1 MTAASA
7 STAARTGGS
16 RPQSPSWGQTI
27 VLTPWLSA
35 EVPLSRTFLPGPS
48 TGVRLLVP
56 MVATRG
62 GTMPMLW
69 ARFDNRKIVFM
80 DQRAQETMHFWGR
93 H

>member
-1 MTAASA
+1 
-7 STAARTGGS
+7 
-16 RPQSPSWGQTI
+16 
-27 VLTPWLSA
+27 
-35 EVPLSRTFLPGPS
+35 
-48 TGVRLLVP
+48 VP